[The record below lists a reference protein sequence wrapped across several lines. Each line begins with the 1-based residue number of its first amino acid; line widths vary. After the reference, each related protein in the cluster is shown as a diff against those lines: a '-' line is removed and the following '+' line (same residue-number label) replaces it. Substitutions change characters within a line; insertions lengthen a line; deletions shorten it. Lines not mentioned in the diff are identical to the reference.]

1 MPEMTD
7 FSVLIAMSGGVDS
20 AAAAYLLKK
29 RYKVAGVTM
38 QLGAEGSAHREAAC
52 LDIADAAATC
62 AALGITHRVCDLSAA
77 FCDRVTTPFIKDYE
91 AGLTPNPC
99 VYCNK
104 HIKFGALLNF
114 ALENGFSALATG
126 HYARIERDSA
136 GRYLL
141 RRARD
146 ATKDQT
152 YMLYTLTQDVLSRV
166 LLPLGELTKKEVRA
180 LAAEAGLT
188 AASRGDSQDI
198 CFIPDGDYAAYI
210 RAHSPITPKKGAFIS
225 PDGRVLG
232 EHQGLIHYTVGQ
244 RKGLGIA
251 LGKPAFVLSKSV
263 EDNTVTLGENEA
275 LYSTRLTVRNINLI
289 PFDKLNGVMTLDAK
303 ARYRQ
308 SAAPARVEQTGED
321 ELTVEFDTPQRAIAK
336 GQSLVLYDGDYVIGG
351 GIIQ

>member
-1 MPEMTD
+1 MTD

-104 HIKFGALLNF
+104 HVKFGALLNF

-152 YMLYTLTQDVLSRV
+152 
-166 LLPLGELTKKEVRA
+166 
-180 LAAEAGLT
+180 
-188 AASRGDSQDI
+188 
-198 CFIPDGDYAAYI
+198 
-210 RAHSPITPKKGAFIS
+210 
-225 PDGRVLG
+225 
-232 EHQGLIHYTVGQ
+232 
-244 RKGLGIA
+244 
-251 LGKPAFVLSKSV
+251 
-263 EDNTVTLGENEA
+263 
-275 LYSTRLTVRNINLI
+275 
-289 PFDKLNGVMTLDAK
+289 
-303 ARYRQ
+303 
-308 SAAPARVEQTGED
+308 
-321 ELTVEFDTPQRAIAK
+321 
-336 GQSLVLYDGDYVIGG
+336 
-351 GIIQ
+351 